1 MYLFKSVRVRVKSS
15 RFFNNSPYYG
25 VDVLVFEPFGTKH
38 LVRVIPAVQLDYIYR
53 GISYSSS
60 MGLVIFGNTL

>member
-38 LVRVIPAVQLDYIYR
+38 LVRVIPTVQLDYI
-53 GISYSSS
+53 
-60 MGLVIFGNTL
+60 